1 MKSSS
6 KRRVW
11 SPESERA
18 YAPQRISRA
27 AAGNQQMLLSF
38 RRWLTDERGL
48 ATATITAYIGSACTF
63 VDAVAERSGRTGVA
77 VVRSLSVRS
86 MEVFFV
92 EYGKTH
98 SMYARRNM
106 ATAMRSFLE
115 FAVLRGWT
123 HREMADSVPSLIG
136 YRLSDLPRGASDE
149 QVAKLLAGMQAS
161 EFGRCRLRDCAIV
174 WLLVT
179 YGVRRSQVSALRLAD
194 IDWSQRTIEFAAHKG
209 GKAVHQ
215 TLTPATAQKLSEYLR
230 RQRPESESEYV
241 FLRHRR
247 PHTRLSPTAITVMLA
262 AWAQR
267 CGLPRLHPHALR
279 HAFATR
285 LLRTGQPIKTIA
297 DLLGHRSLGAVSIYA
312 KVDFARL
319 IEVAVEWPEEA
330 TP

>member
-6 KRRVW
+6 TGWVW
-11 SPESERA
+11 SLESQCA
-18 YAPQRISRA
+18 YARQRISRA
-27 AAGNQQMLLSF
+27 APGNQEMLQSF
-38 RRWLTDERGL
+38 RRWLADERGL
-48 ATATITAYIGSACTF
+48 AASSITTCIGNACTF
-63 VDAVAERSGRTGVA
+63 VDAIAEQSGRAGVA
-77 VVRSLSVRS
+77 ALRSLSVRA

-92 EYGKTH
+92 EYGKTY
-98 SMYARRNM
+98 SMSSRRNM

-115 FAVLRGWT
+115 FAASRGWT
-123 HREMADSVPSLIG
+123 HRGMADSVPSLIG
-136 YRLSDLPRGASDE
+136 YTLSDLPRGASDE
-149 QVAKLLAGMQAS
+149 QVAKLLAGMQTS
-161 EFGRCRLRDCAIV
+161 ETGRCRLRDCAIV

-194 IDWSQRTIEFAAHKG
+194 IDWSQKTIDFAAHKG

-215 TLTPATAQKLSEYLR
+215 TLTSAAAQKLSEYLR
-230 RQRPESESEYV
+230 RQRPESKSEYV

-247 PHTRLSPTAITVMLA
+247 PHTRLSPTAITFLVA

-267 CGLPRLHPHALR
+267 CGLPRLSPHALR

-285 LLRTGQPIKTIA
+285 LLRAGQPIKTIA

-319 IEVAVEWPEEA
+319 IEVAVEWPEEV